1 MPSEV
6 STETDEDHHFPAP
19 FRSASVRRHG
29 RSTRTLGL
37 IDMRTSVFAI
47 AALCSSLSIAQG
59 VSNTPQADQQ
69 ANAAARLFMDACAAN
84 LGDEPKL
91 KGWIRENRLRP
102 TDPGFSQKVLQGQP
116 GEVWSATSQVGD
128 FLVVVGSPYRC
139 AVWARRADAP
149 LAVEHFQRLIKGVE
163 RPGLSVNLAKDQ
175 EFQGQGGKYR
185 QVAYILKKQGAT
197 AGWAMLATVSESPT
211 AEVQVRFTVSAA
223 K

>member
-1 MPSEV
+1 
-6 STETDEDHHFPAP
+6 
-19 FRSASVRRHG
+19 
-29 RSTRTLGL
+29 
-37 IDMRTSVFAI
+37 
-47 AALCSSLSIAQG
+47 
-59 VSNTPQADQQ
+59 
-69 ANAAARLFMDACAAN
+69 MDACAAN